1 MKRSI
6 IATLTLL
13 SCTLHATESTLQM
26 RHRESG
32 GVGYSQGY
40 TSVDYFLTTQGDK
53 TEFLFN
59 LRGHLFNDAHFAGNT
74 GLGVRYSLKDD
85 HYRIGTNVFYDCR
98 DTSHFF
104 ANQIGAGLELLS
116 RHFDLRFNGYLP
128 VGKKKNFEERT
139 FRDFVGNNALIRSKL
154 HAALP
159 CIDGEIGVPFCK
171 RWTIAAGSYYL
182 FSEKSHH
189 LTTGNAW
196 GGKLRADVTL
206 GRYVGLGAIVT
217 HDSIFH
223 TRFQGVLSINIPL
236 ASRPVSKNQKTKE
249 QPTRNLRQVP
259 IMRNEIIPIEVRRN
273 SREILT
279 TSSDPANPVR
289 FLFVNNTASSGD
301 GSFEKPFAS
310 LKEAEI
316 HSEPGDVI
324 YVFPGDGTP
333 RLMDE
338 GIVLKENQILA
349 SSGAPLSVN
358 KVEIPAFT
366 PGISPIIT
374 NVQPNQPIITNP
386 GKSRLNDFIFLP
398 PWEYLLKG
406 LNALRSKPD
415 FSATHEEPK
424 EVPPQDEISESPP

>member
-13 SCTLHATESTLQM
+13 SCSLQATISTLQM

-32 GVGYSQGY
+32 GIGYSKGY

-74 GLGVRYSLKDD
+74 GIGVRYSLKED
-85 HYRIGTNVFYDCR
+85 HYRIGTNIFYDCR

-104 ANQIGAGLELLS
+104 ANQVGAGLELLS
-116 RHFDLRFNGYLP
+116 HHFDLRFNGYLP
-128 VGKKKNFEERT
+128 VGKKKNFEERR
-139 FRDFVGNNALIRSKL
+139 FRDFVGTHAVIRSKL

-159 CIDGEIGVPFCK
+159 CVDGEIGIPFCK
-171 RWTIAAGSYYL
+171 RWTIAVGSYYL

-189 LTTGNAW
+189 LSTGNAW
-196 GGKLRADVTL
+196 GGKARADVTL
-206 GRYVGLGAIVT
+206 GHYVGLGASLT
-217 HDSIFH
+217 HDPIFH
-223 TRFQGVLSINIPL
+223 TRFQGILSINIPFGKKPKQ
-236 ASRPVSKNQKTKE
+236 S
-249 QPTRNLRQVP
+249 RNLRQVP
-259 IMRNEIIPIEVRRN
+259 FIRNEIIPIEVKRK
-273 SREILT
+273 SREFLT
-279 TSSDPANPVR
+279 TSRDPANPVR
-289 FLFVNNTASSGD
+289 FLFVNNSVSSGD
-301 GSFEKPFAS
+301 GSFERPFAS
-310 LKEAEI
+310 LKEAET

-358 KVEIPAFT
+358 KVEIPPLT
-366 PGISPIIT
+366 PGVSPIIT
-374 NVQPNQPIITNP
+374 NVQPNQPMITNP

-415 FSATHEEPK
+415 FTPTHEED
-424 EVPPQDEISESPP
+424 PPQDEISKSPP